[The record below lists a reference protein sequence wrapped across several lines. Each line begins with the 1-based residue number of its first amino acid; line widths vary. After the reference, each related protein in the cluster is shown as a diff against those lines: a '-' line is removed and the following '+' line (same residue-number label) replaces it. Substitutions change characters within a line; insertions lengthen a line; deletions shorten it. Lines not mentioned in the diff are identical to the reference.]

1 MSLPSW
7 ANMVLWINM
16 ASEVTVGAVAS
27 SLAMCERWVLP
38 LAHTRA
44 LILPDLFLVRNMRD
58 VRALQ

>member
-16 ASEVTVGAVAS
+16 ASKVIVGAVAL
-27 SLAMCERWVLP
+27 SLVMCKRWVLP
-38 LAHTRA
+38 LADTGA
-44 LILPDLFLVRNMRD
+44 LISPDHFSVRNMRD